1 MNAVRRSQRGFTLIE
16 VLVALAIVAI
26 GMAALMTALTS
37 SASTTV
43 YMRDKTLAEWV
54 ALNQI
59 EAVRLKLQRPQKG
72 ESEGDAEM
80 AGRKWK
86 WHQEVMETEVKG
98 IMRIDVSVKPAEI
111 GGDANWYTTVSA
123 ITGDALAFPRGD
135 MDSYAR
141 PPAQGGGPGP
151 RGNPRRPGGTPQPGS
166 SPGDADP
173 GNPPDPQTPSPVTP
187 DPAEPGAE

>member
-1 MNAVRRSQRGFTLIE
+1 VNAVSRSRGFTLIE

-37 SASTTV
+37 SANTTV

-59 EAVRLKLQRPQKG
+59 ETVRLAFKRPEKG
-72 ESEGDAEM
+72 ESDGDAEM

-98 IMRIDVSVKPAEI
+98 IMRVDVSVKPAEI
-111 GGDANWYTTVSA
+111 GGDTNWYTTISG
-123 ITGDALAFPRGD
+123 ITGDALATARGD
-135 MDSYAR
+135 IDYYGRM
-141 PPAQGGGPGP
+141 PQQPGGQGGPGGP
-151 RGNPRRPGGTPQPGS
+151 RPQPGQPGQPGQPV
-166 SPGDADP
+166 SPIPNPDP
-173 GNPPDPQTPSPVTP
+173 GTPPPTPTPGPSP
-187 DPAEPGAE
+187 E

>member
-1 MNAVRRSQRGFTLIE
+1 VNAVRRSRGGFTLIE

-37 SASTTV
+37 SASTTS

-72 ESEGDAEM
+72 ESDGDAEM

-98 IMRIDVSVKPAEI
+98 IMRIDVSAKPAEI
-111 GGDANWYTTVSA
+111 GGDANWYATVSA

-135 MDSYAR
+135 IDFYAR
-141 PPAQGGGPGP
+141 TPQQPGGGPQ
-151 RGNPRRPGGTPQPGS
+151 GNPNPRNPNRPGGN
-166 SPGDADP
+166 PGDTP
-173 GNPPDPQTPSPVTP
+173 NTPNPVPPPLTPTP
-187 DPAEPGAE
+187 EPNSD